1 MTTRLAEKDRGRAEM
16 TNLDE
21 IAFQC
26 FMAWCGQPPE
36 DQRATFEAA
45 CRARWNVEA
54 DHNSREGWRRVAS
67 VFIRL
72 IPAEPQT
79 EILSAYS
86 ILNFDDGF
94 CNPDKI
100 DR

>member
-1 MTTRLAEKDRGRAEM
+1 M

-36 DQRATFEAA
+36 DRREAFEAA
-45 CRARWNVEA
+45 CRFRWEVEA
-54 DHNSREGWRRVAS
+54 DHHSREGWRRVAS

-72 IPAEPQT
+72 IPEAELPNTLTAYQ
-79 EILSAYS
+79 ILD
-86 ILNFDDGF
+86 FDIGF
-94 CNPDKI
+94 CNPNKI
-100 DR
+100 ER